1 MTRIHP
7 TAIIED
13 GAAIGDDVE
22 VGPHAVIFRHATIGP
37 HCRIHTGAV
46 IGDVPQDLAFK
57 NVESFVRI
65 GAGCVIRE
73 HVTIHRGTK
82 EGTGTVVG
90 DGCYLMAHSHL
101 GHNVQLGRRVILANG
116 ALLAGYVEIG
126 DLAFI
131 SGNACVHQFV
141 RIGRLAMLARPHS
154 SRRRTSRRSAP
165 RARGAE
171 CCHRVERHRHAP
183 RRHDP
188 YGTRRGEGGVSTP
201 LSCQFERDPGA
212 GGDSRKFPGRPR
224 HRDVRLH
231 RRIQARHL
239 PARRLGR
246 RRPGS
251 GPRLGERPSGV
262 TEDTLLVSSARSHS

>member
-13 GAAIGDDVE
+13 GAVIGDDVD
-22 VGPHAVIFRHATIGP
+22 VGPYAVIFRHATIGP

-57 NVESFVRI
+57 NVDSVVRI

-101 GHNVQLGRRVILANG
+101 GHNVQLGRRVILAN

-141 RIGRLAMLARPHS
+141 RIGRLAMLGGLAAATKDVPPFCTMRPTALNAVTALNVIGM
-154 SRRRTSRRSAP
+154 RRAGMTPTERAEAKEAFRLLYRASLNVTQALEAIRGNFQGGPAIEMCDFIAASKRGICRLDDSADDDQ
-165 RARGAE
+165 
-171 CCHRVERHRHAP
+171 AP
-183 RRHDP
+183 DP
-188 YGTRRGEGGVSTP
+188 
-201 LSCQFERDPGA
+201 D
-212 GGDSRKFPGRPR
+212 
-224 HRDVRLH
+224 
-231 RRIQARHL
+231 
-239 PARRLGR
+239 
-246 RRPGS
+246 
-251 GPRLGERPSGV
+251 
-262 TEDTLLVSSARSHS
+262 

>member
-7 TAIIED
+7 TALIED
-13 GAAIGDDVE
+13 GAVIGDDVE
-22 VGPHAVIFRHATIGP
+22 IGPHAVIFRHAAIGP
-37 HCRIHTGAV
+37 QCRIHTGAV

-101 GHNVQLGRRVILANG
+101 GHNVQLGRQVILANG
-116 ALLAGYVEIG
+116 VLLAGYVEIG

-141 RIGRLAMLARPHS
+141 RIGRLAMLAGLTAAAKDVPPFCTTRALTLNRVTALNVIGM
-154 SRRRTSRRSAP
+154 RRAGMTPTERAEAKEAFRLLYRASLNVTQALDAIRGKFQGGPAIEMCDFIAASKRGICRLDDSADDDQ
-165 RARGAE
+165 
-171 CCHRVERHRHAP
+171 AP
-183 RRHDP
+183 DP
-188 YGTRRGEGGVSTP
+188 E
-201 LSCQFERDPGA
+201 
-212 GGDSRKFPGRPR
+212 
-224 HRDVRLH
+224 
-231 RRIQARHL
+231 
-239 PARRLGR
+239 
-246 RRPGS
+246 
-251 GPRLGERPSGV
+251 
-262 TEDTLLVSSARSHS
+262 